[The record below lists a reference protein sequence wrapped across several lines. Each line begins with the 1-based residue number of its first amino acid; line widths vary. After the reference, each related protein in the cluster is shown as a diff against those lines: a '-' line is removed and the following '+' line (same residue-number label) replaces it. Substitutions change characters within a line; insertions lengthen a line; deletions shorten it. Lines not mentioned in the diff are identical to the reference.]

1 MWCIPYDRASSWRSY
16 FSLMLW
22 CIWLPFYYP
31 YILSCWCWCYVHA
44 NTISGKGV
52 ILCIENALADS
63 GVTKEDINYI
73 NAHATST
80 QMGDLKEFEALN
92 CCFGQNPQAIL
103 YFRILYFRP
112 SNLLLLLFFW
122 QKKQTS
128 DFLSLVEQTFCLYVL
143 QIRVNSTKS
152 MTGHL
157 LGAAGGIEA
166 VAAIQVRRLM

>member
-1 MWCIPYDRASSWRSY
+1 MHT
-16 FSLMLW
+16 
-22 CIWLPFYYP
+22 IWQNL
-31 YILSCWCWCYVHA
+31 ILKVIFFFNVVVHLAFLLYLRILICWYWCYVHA
-44 NTISGKGV
+44 NKISGKGV

-92 CCFGQNPQAIL
+92 RCFGQNPQAIL
-103 YFRILYFRP
+103 YFRIFYFRP
-112 SNLLLLLFFW
+112 SNLLFW
-122 QKKQTS
+122 KKKIQTS
-128 DFLSLVEQTFCLYVL
+128 VFLGLVEQMICLYVL
-143 QIRVNSTKS
+143 QLRVNSTKS

>member
-1 MWCIPYDRASSWRSY
+1 MHT
-16 FSLMLW
+16 
-22 CIWLPFYYP
+22 IWQNL
-31 YILSCWCWCYVHA
+31 ILKVIFFFNVVVHLAFLLYLRILICWYWCYVHA
-44 NTISGKGV
+44 NKISGKGV

-92 CCFGQNPQAIL
+92 RCFGQNPQVIL
-103 YFRILYFRP
+103 YFIIFYFRP
-112 SNLLLLLFFW
+112 SNLLFW
-122 QKKQTS
+122 KKNQTS
-128 DFLSLVEQTFCLYVL
+128 VFLGLVEQMICLYVL
-143 QIRVNSTKS
+143 QLRVNSTKS

>member
-1 MWCIPYDRASSWRSY
+1 MHT
-16 FSLMLW
+16 
-22 CIWLPFYYP
+22 IWQNL
-31 YILSCWCWCYVHA
+31 ILKVIFFFNVVVHLGFLLYLRILICWYWCYVHA
-44 NTISGKGV
+44 NKISGKGV

-92 CCFGQNPQAIL
+92 RCFGQNPQAIL
-103 YFRILYFRP
+103 YFRIFYFRP
-112 SNLLLLLFFW
+112 SNLLFW
-122 QKKQTS
+122 KKKNQTS
-128 DFLSLVEQTFCLYVL
+128 VFLGLVEQMICLYVL
-143 QIRVNSTKS
+143 QLRVNSTKS